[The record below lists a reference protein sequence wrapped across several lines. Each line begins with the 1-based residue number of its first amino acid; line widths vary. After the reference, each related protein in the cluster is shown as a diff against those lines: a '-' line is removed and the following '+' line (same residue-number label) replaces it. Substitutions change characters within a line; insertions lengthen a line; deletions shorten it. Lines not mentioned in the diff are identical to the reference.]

1 MRTDVRFRV
10 AVAGAELAM
19 AVLAE
24 EPDGCVAIDLES
36 GAFVRAIHPPLP
48 DDPAATALD
57 VVTAEIA
64 ASLDPPDAARPEAV
78 LLAAPP
84 TRTGRLTRRR
94 AERYLAPLQHPPH
107 GPLLGFAG
115 VAVPY
120 WTLSGDR
127 PSVTLVEPTM
137 GPQIRWGPAGY
148 ECRFAWQGTVHQLP
162 LGDRRLAASLW
173 RQGIDRCSGRTLTR
187 ELGFRV
193 QRLLVVLTP
202 PSDGYCYK
210 QVSALLPTG

>member
-19 AVLAE
+19 AVLAD

-36 GAFVRAIHPPLP
+36 GAFVRAIHPPLT
-48 DDPAATALD
+48 DDASPAALD

-64 ASLDPPDAARPEAV
+64 APLDPPDAARPEAV
-78 LLAAPP
+78 QLTAAP
-84 TRTGRLTRRR
+84 TRTGRLTSRR

-107 GPLLGFAG
+107 GHLLGFAG

-127 PSVTLVEPTM
+127 PSVTLVDPVM
-137 GPQIRWGPAGY
+137 GPEVRWGSAGY

-162 LGDRRLAASLW
+162 LGDRRLAAALW
-173 RQGIDRCSGRTLTR
+173 RHGVDRCAGR
-187 ELGFRV
+187 ELTSYLGHRA

-210 QVSALLPTG
+210 QVSALLPAG